1 MSLTISQAERESYH
15 QHFVQAGPING
26 KLQGLPTHQ
35 LGEIWE
41 LADIDK
47 DGCLDFDEYCIAIKI
62 VYSILDRSLAGVP
75 QVLPATLV
83 PSTKA
88 QYVGGGS
95 NGTVYGATGTGSMSP
110 PIAQQGPATLEWYVP
125 EGDRAQ
131 YQGLFNQHSH
141 GGTTVRMLDVD
152 ELLNSIGI
160 PRHTVT
166 QVWGLIDVRKY
177 QQLNQQQFIYLL
189 HVLSA
194 CRNGAPVP
202 ATLPP
207 AIKDNIYKSLNL
219 DSAGGSQGS
228 NTHGYRYGKSSSPGY
243 ASPGGGNSK
252 KPGLYGEKSGNV
264 ALADSYL
271 SKLKTSST
279 FKNEAGSRYASSS
292 KNAEEERK
300 LRAELEELDQELEK
314 LKSEESQGDS
324 KSEEE
329 QGQDSTVKELE
340 ELRAFKVQE
349 KKEAENPSGSQA
361 GSTGESLQD
370 LKQSVLDLESRFG
383 FLQAEKRAV
392 EEFIRTGRQE
402 LIDLQ
407 MEQMDLK

>member
-1 MSLTISQAERESYH
+1 
-15 QHFVQAGPING
+15 
-26 KLQGLPTHQ
+26 
-35 LGEIWE
+35 
-41 LADIDK
+41 
-47 DGCLDFDEYCIAIKI
+47 
-62 VYSILDRSLAGVP
+62 
-75 QVLPATLV
+75 
-83 PSTKA
+83 
-88 QYVGGGS
+88 
-95 NGTVYGATGTGSMSP
+95 MSP
-110 PIAQQGPATLEWYVP
+110 PAQQGPATLEWYVP
-125 EGDRAQ
+125 ENDRAQ
-131 YQGLFNQHSH
+131 YQGIFNQRSH
-141 GGTTVRMLDVD
+141 GGSTVRMLDVD
-152 ELLNSIGI
+152 EFLNSIGI

-219 DSAGGSQGS
+219 DSATGGQGVS
-228 NTHGYRYGKSSSPGY
+228 THGYRYGKSSSSSPGY
-243 ASPGGGNSK
+243 ASQAGGNSK

-300 LRAELEELDQELEK
+300 LRAELDDLDQELEK
-314 LKSEESQGDS
+314 LKAEQSRGAIKSQ
-324 KSEEE
+324 EEE
-329 QGQDSTVKELE
+329 LQNSTVKELE
-340 ELRAFKVQE
+340 ELRAFKLNE
-349 KKEAENPSGSQA
+349 KKEAENPSVSLE

-370 LKQSVLDLESRFG
+370 LRQSVFDLEGRFA
-383 FLQAEKRAV
+383 FLQAEKKAI
-392 EEFIRTGRQE
+392 EEFIRTGKQE